1 MNNAEIFLEP
11 GQIALNFLL
20 SLFEYQIETL
30 DPALQTI
37 LSGMIA
43 TVIWSWTLRIFFEI
57 TKRAFGFGNS
67 RGHYR

>member
-11 GQIALNFLL
+11 GQITLNFLL